1 MKLMFVDNFF
11 LGDSVT
17 LTLTTMTIDFKK
29 IGFNVY
35 LCTLLYKANFKFKVI
50 HNAYYYYYH
59 LYINI

>member
-1 MKLMFVDNFF
+1 M
-11 LGDSVT
+11 
-17 LTLTTMTIDFKK
+17 TLTTMTIDFKK